1 MNWTEVTIE
10 TRSDGVEML
19 CAVLTDLGFK
29 GFAIHD
35 PADFEDLMAGRV
47 GHWDYL
53 EEGLADALTSG
64 TPSITVYI
72 PENAQGAEQ
81 MIALRNELQ
90 HLREEYAGLY
100 GTLAMSSKGV
110 REEDWANN
118 WKQYFLPLCVGNRL
132 WVTPTW
138 VDAEVPQ
145 GRVALHIDPGSSFGT
160 GQHDTT
166 QLCLAMLEGCVTD
179 GCQVLD
185 IGCGSGILSIG
196 AMLLGAG
203 EARAVDIEQH
213 AAEAA
218 TENATRNGI
227 HAEHYHTFCG
237 NILEDAAL
245 VDRLGGPYDVV
256 CANIVSDILIAMRDL
271 FVHFM
276 KDGAT
281 ILLSGIID
289 ERLDE
294 VVSTMQE
301 VGLIVCQIKQSAGW
315 AAVQLKKCCAG

>member
-10 TRSDGVEML
+10 TRAEGLELL

-35 PADFEDLMAGRV
+35 PNDFEDLMAGKA

-53 EEGLADALTSG
+53 EEGLVDALTASA
-64 TPSITVYI
+64 PSVTVYI

-81 MIALRNELQ
+81 MLALRDVLQ
-90 HLREEYAGLY
+90 HLHDENAEMY
-100 GTLAMSSKGV
+100 GSLALTSRGV

-118 WKQYFLPLCVGNRL
+118 WKQYFQPLCVGDRL
-132 WVTPTW
+132 WIKPTW
-138 VDAEVPQ
+138 VDAETPQ
-145 GRVALHIDPGSSFGT
+145 GRVVLNIDPGSSFGT

-166 QLCLAMLEGCVTD
+166 KLCLAMLEDCVTNH
-179 GCQVLD
+179 CRVLD

-203 EARAVDIEQH
+203 MVSAVDIEQH
-213 AAEAA
+213 AVESAV
-218 TENATRNGI
+218 ENARRNGLS
-227 HAEHYHTFCG
+227 AEHYHTYCG
-237 NILEDAAL
+237 NILEDDAL
-245 VDRLGGPYDVV
+245 VKALGEPYDVV

-271 FVHFM
+271 FVRFM
-276 KDGAT
+276 KDGAVL
-281 ILLSGIID
+281 LLSGIID

-294 VVSTMQE
+294 VIAAMQE
-301 VGLIVCQIKQSAGW
+301 AGLIVHRIEQSAGW
-315 AAVQLKKCCAG
+315 AAVALIK